1 MLLTQLYFNYNI
13 KSIKKE
19 LMMDI
24 QTITNEIKQKL
35 THAVNTKSPSYAKT
49 ISSLPEQ
56 EQESKMSTFIT
67 DLTFEISEKVVKD
80 KIRKMN
86 PKPISFTFYIN
97 RAKYFEQTLNELV
110 SQLKDDVYFEE
121 KDLAEA
127 LAHQN
132 TLTPFIIEFTG
143 HFLKD
148 YGYIGKKTSQH
159 NELIRQEWFTSIL
172 KCVKMK
178 DYENIE
184 NAEETL
190 NTLKEFIT
198 IGFEKAIN
206 QEYVFVDNL
215 KIEESLRTLDYVI
228 FEDNKLSPDEFNS
241 FRKSISI
248 GNRN

>member
-1 MLLTQLYFNYNI
+1 M
-13 KSIKKE
+13 KKGTH
-19 LMMDI
+19 MDI

-35 THAVNTKSPSYAKT
+35 THAVNIKSPAYAKT
-49 ISSLPEQ
+49 ISSLPEN

-86 PKPISFTFYIN
+86 PKPISFTFFIN

-110 SQLKDDVYFEE
+110 SQLKDDVYC
-121 KDLAEA
+121 DEA
-127 LAHQN
+127 ILKNELEQQK

-143 HFLKD
+143 HFLRD
-148 YGYIGKKTSQH
+148 YGYIGKKTSED
-159 NELIRQEWFTSIL
+159 NNLIRQEWFPSIL
-172 KCVKMK
+172 KCIKMK

-184 NAEETL
+184 NPEETL
-190 NTLKEFIT
+190 DTLKQFIT

-206 QEYVFVDNL
+206 QEYVFVDNI
-215 KIEESLRTLDYVI
+215 KIEESIRTLDYVML
-228 FEDNKLSPDEFNS
+228 EDNKLSVEEFNS

>member
-1 MLLTQLYFNYNI
+1 
-13 KSIKKE
+13 
-19 LMMDI
+19 MDI

-49 ISSLPEQ
+49 ISSLPEN

-110 SQLKDDVYFEE
+110 SQLKDDVYCDDVTLE
-121 KDLAEA
+121 KEISI
-127 LAHQN
+127 QK
-132 TLTPFIIEFTG
+132 TLPPFIIDFTG

-148 YGYIGKKTSQH
+148 YGYIGKKTSQD
-159 NELIRQEWFTSIL
+159 NELIRNEWFTAIL
-172 KCVKMK
+172 KCIRMK

-206 QEYVFVDNL
+206 QEYVFVDNI

-228 FEDNKLSPDEFNS
+228 FEDNKLSVEEFNS